1 MKEQSAMQV
10 YPVPASLDHMLIPCI
25 QMLLPRQG
33 VTIIPKEWMNSWGL
47 KNPLEVLEK
56 DPYSS
61 GSVRSLL
68 LRWGK
73 PKVDL

>member
-10 YPVPASLDHMLIPCI
+10 HLLPRFLDYMLIQCI

-61 GSVRSLL
+61 GSVRFSSPSLEIK
-68 LRWGK
+68 R
-73 PKVDL
+73 